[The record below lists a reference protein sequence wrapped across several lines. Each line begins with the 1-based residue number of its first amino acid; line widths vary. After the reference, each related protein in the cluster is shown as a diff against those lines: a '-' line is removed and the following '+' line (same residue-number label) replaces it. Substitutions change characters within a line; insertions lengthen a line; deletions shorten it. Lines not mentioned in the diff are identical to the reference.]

1 MARYRD
7 VKPPERPALPTQSR
21 AILAEQVR
29 VIYIEGQRL
38 ILTGVAVALILVW
51 VLWNHVA
58 HAVLLGW
65 LGAFVVYAL
74 VRLAMVRAYR
84 RRVGDDL
91 DQRVW
96 MIRALWALALGGSL
110 WCAACFLFYVPGRIE
125 YQLFLVTILLGAV
138 VSGLVTLAVH
148 LPAYLVFIL
157 PFLAATAVRYG
168 MENDAL
174 HVGIALAAFAILFI
188 FVNFARYIQ
197 NSFVESLKLRMA
209 LAERNQELAERNHEV
224 ERANLARSRFLAA
237 ASHDL
242 RQPLHALN
250 LFATQLERETDPV
263 ERGRVVA
270 GINSAV
276 AAMNELF
283 NALLDISRL
292 DAGVLTPSKAEFPVR
307 NLLTRIE
314 TTFGAAAREKGLR
327 LRIIQSEARVCSDFI
342 LLERILLN
350 LVSNAVRYTRR
361 GSILVGCRR
370 RGDSLCIEVRDSGIG
385 IPEDQ
390 QRNIFSEFYQLA
402 PQEPDGRA
410 GLGLGLAI
418 VDRLSRLLDH
428 PVALRSRPDAGSCF
442 SVVVPL
448 AVRPP
453 DSDTPAAVA
462 DATPDPLRDKLIVV
476 IDDDALVLEAMR
488 GLLQGWGC
496 RVVLAATDTEA
507 LMRLARDDI
516 PPDLIISDYRL
527 ANGRTGVQAI
537 ARLREALGAPV
548 PAFLI
553 TGDTAPELLR
563 EAGASGFHLLHKPVA
578 PMTMRAMVNQLL
590 GARPDVPGSGSSGRQ
605 LAAGPSRAM

>member
-1 MARYRD
+1 MARYREL
-7 VKPPERPALPTQSR
+7 PPTQSQ

-38 ILTGVAVALILVW
+38 ILTGIAVALILVW

-58 HAVLLGW
+58 HAVLLAW
-65 LGAFVVYAL
+65 LGAFGAYAL

-84 RRVGDDL
+84 RHAADDA
-91 DQRVW
+91 DHRVW
-96 MIRALWALALGGSL
+96 MVRALWALALGGSL
-110 WCAACFLFYVPGRIE
+110 WGAACFLFYVPGRIE

-157 PFLAATAVRYG
+157 PFLVATAVRYG
-168 MENDAL
+168 MENDPL
-174 HVGIALAAFAILFI
+174 HVGIALAAIAILFI

-209 LAERNQELAERNHEV
+209 LAERNQELAERNREV

-250 LFATQLERETDPV
+250 LFVTRLERETDPA
-263 ERGRVVA
+263 ERDRVIA
-270 GINSAV
+270 GIDSAV
-276 AAMNELF
+276 GAMNELF
-283 NALLDISRL
+283 NALLDISKL
-292 DAGVLTPSKAEFPVR
+292 DAGVLKPDITRFPVG

-314 TTFGAAAREKGLR
+314 TTFGATAREKGLR
-327 LRIIQSEARVCSDFI
+327 LRIVQSDVWVRSDFI

-350 LVSNAVRYTRR
+350 LVSNAVRYTCR
-361 GSILVGCRR
+361 GGVLVGCRR
-370 RGDSLCIEVRDSGIG
+370 RGESLRIEVRDSGIG

-402 PQEPDGRA
+402 PQEADGRA

-428 PVALRSRPDAGSCF
+428 PVALRSKPGAGSCF
-442 SVVVPL
+442 SVLVPL
-448 AVRPP
+448 AAPRPQ
-453 DSDTPAAVA
+453 SDTATAVA
-462 DATPDPLRDKLIVV
+462 DAMPDPLRNRLIMV

-496 RVVLAATDTEA
+496 RAVLAETDTEA
-507 LMRLARDDI
+507 LARLAQYGGGA
-516 PPDLIISDYRL
+516 PDLIISDYRL

-537 ARLREALGAPV
+537 TRLREALGASI

-553 TGDTAPELLR
+553 TGDTAPEVLR

-590 GARPDVPGSGSSGRQ
+590 SARGSTAGR
-605 LAAGPSRAM
+605 LSAAPSQATSRQAPPRCDC